1 MDMPNHALQTSQ
13 LLSSSLHFWWIA
25 FLRSSPDYWWICQQN
40 GCCQDERLVR
50 VWQDFGNLYE
60 YTSLA
65 QWWQDKG
72 PALFDS
78 PQVEIALTADML
90 AGLQLLQNKDLATPK
105 PGMLCLAIP
114 LTMDAGAL
122 SAAIARVFQNARIRG
137 QHYNTD
143 AKYQLETMGKKGLPT
158 VVQAYLA
165 QALKVCVAQSQPHD
179 AIHRWGGYQ
188 MAQHLD
194 LCPTNSPKPTDTLKR
209 RKDKQRNTRTK
220 HSQVLQAAKLL
231 VANAEIGRFPCRN
244 PVETQPRWSR
254 QQLRDQEDAIHS
266 GAWQPSDWLCNEHTF
281 MLPEHGIAQFDALGQ
296 PVHTNLAILAD
307 LQGIDRP
314 FLKPVRP
321 RAKH

>member
-137 QHYNTD
+137 
-143 AKYQLETMGKKGLPT
+143 
-158 VVQAYLA
+158 
-165 QALKVCVAQSQPHD
+165 
-179 AIHRWGGYQ
+179 
-188 MAQHLD
+188 
-194 LCPTNSPKPTDTLKR
+194 
-209 RKDKQRNTRTK
+209 
-220 HSQVLQAAKLL
+220 
-231 VANAEIGRFPCRN
+231 
-244 PVETQPRWSR
+244 
-254 QQLRDQEDAIHS
+254 
-266 GAWQPSDWLCNEHTF
+266 
-281 MLPEHGIAQFDALGQ
+281 
-296 PVHTNLAILAD
+296 
-307 LQGIDRP
+307 
-314 FLKPVRP
+314 
-321 RAKH
+321 